1 MVMITARVATRMTA
15 SAARVSTAKTLP
27 AVEAL
32 GSVAAAAMETLRPV
46 SAAKRMEAARSRLL
60 AGRLCVAP
68 ASKFREWPLPEIRT
82 LKALC
87 GCATGERRPVYGRR
101 RVVVSLLRSAG
112 VAKTRGLVTT
122 AGVLR

>member
-15 SAARVSTAKTLP
+15 SAARVSAAKTLP

-32 GSVAAAAMETLRPV
+32 GSVASAAMETLRPV
-46 SAAKRMEAARSRLL
+46 SAAKRMEAGRARLL

-68 ASKFREWPLPEIRT
+68 ASKFRGWPLPEIR
-82 LKALC
+82 KALC

-101 RVVVSLLRSAG
+101 RVVVSLQRSAG